1 MSGRYHLELSPEE
14 QDHLQRWL
22 KNPPKPYLRERAR
35 AILLVA
41 AGEEGQRVAQQ
52 LRIRVQRTT
61 LGEWVKRF
69 QAEGVNGL
77 KIKPGRGRKPCFFPS
92 APGASAGH
100 TGDPVASS
108 AV

>member
-1 MSGRYHLELSPEE
+1 MCRRYHLELNPE
-14 QDHLQRWL
+14 QRDHLQRWL

-35 AILLVA
+35 AILLIA
-41 AGEEGQRVAQQ
+41 AGEEGQQVAQK
-52 LRIRVQRTT
+52 LRIRVHRTT

-92 APGASAGH
+92 VPGAGADKN
-100 TGDPVASS
+100 GDLVAST